1 MGIDYNKDGNIAIF
15 TLNRPHVMNALDI
28 PTLQEF
34 HDALID
40 FRDDPKLWVGI
51 ITGAGEEA
59 FCSGIDLR
67 STLSMNQS
75 QDRSQPF
82 PPTLMRGLEI
92 AKPLVAA
99 INGLALGGG
108 LELVLTCDIRIAAEH
123 AEFGFPEVTLGLIP
137 AWGGTQRLPRQVAWC
152 QAAELISTGK
162 KINAYE
168 AYRMGI
174 VNHVV
179 SKDKLSLIVK
189 EWAQMLCNAA
199 PLAVRAA
206 KEAMINGA
214 KLPLNEGLELEDA
227 LETYLKST
235 EDFYEGIRAFNE
247 KRKPHFKAR

>member
-152 QAAELISTGK
+152 QAAELILTGK